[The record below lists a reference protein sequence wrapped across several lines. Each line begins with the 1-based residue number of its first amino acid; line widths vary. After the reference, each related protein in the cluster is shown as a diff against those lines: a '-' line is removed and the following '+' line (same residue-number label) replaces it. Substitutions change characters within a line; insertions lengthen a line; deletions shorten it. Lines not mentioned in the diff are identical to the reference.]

1 MTILNA
7 LDEIASIKEAEAKA
21 YRNLVK
27 VVAGVAE
34 KTKGIPAIEAIV
46 EDDTPKEA
54 PKKAATVKEEKKE
67 EVAAV
72 TVEQVRAVLA
82 EKSQAGLTSNV
93 KELLESFGAYKL
105 SAVKPEDYESLRV
118 AAKELK

>member
-105 SAVKPEDYESLRV
+105 SAVKPEDYESLLV

>member
-34 KTKGIPAIEAIV
+34 NKRHSCNRGYC
-46 EDDTPKEA
+46 
-54 PKKAATVKEEKKE
+54 
-67 EVAAV
+67 
-72 TVEQVRAVLA
+72 R
-82 EKSQAGLTSNV
+82 
-93 KELLESFGAYKL
+93 
-105 SAVKPEDYESLRV
+105 R
-118 AAKELK
+118 